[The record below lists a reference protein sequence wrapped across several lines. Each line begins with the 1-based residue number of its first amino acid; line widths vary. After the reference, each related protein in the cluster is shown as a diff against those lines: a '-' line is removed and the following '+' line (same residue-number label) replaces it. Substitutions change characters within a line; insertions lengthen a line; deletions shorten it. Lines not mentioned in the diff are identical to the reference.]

1 MPLVTVKMLKSR
13 ERDLS
18 LKRKLAAEIT
28 KTVAALLN
36 VKPDAVSVLIEEY
49 EKENWAEG
57 GKLFA
62 D

>member
-28 KTVAALLN
+28 KTVAVLLN